1 MKKLFQR
8 IIGTGT
14 SVDEDL
20 YEEDDRELE
29 DGDGRE
35 YDWDSEGDDGIEEGR
50 GNEDW
55 TEDAE
60 RDYEAAEDWPEEE
73 RAVPEAA
80 GDDLTAEAAED
91 PEMFGGDAVYAFD
104 EDRACAYEGLEE
116 ELPEE
121 YTSSEESD
129 SIYGDLTGESGA
141 RETREGLVGEY
152 EWMEGEQDGFGT
164 SEYPRQERPEGDYTF
179 AEDLDAGYEEMEAWS
194 EEDYEESEYYEESPE
209 ESEEDFHESADD
221 LSGDVSRQYAG
232 REAGRAS
239 GKAPPFRPGPVG
251 CRFRI

>member
-80 GDDLTAEAAED
+80 G
-91 PEMFGGDAVYAFD
+91 
-104 EDRACAYEGLEE
+104 
-116 ELPEE
+116 
-121 YTSSEESD
+121 
-129 SIYGDLTGESGA
+129 ESGCL
-141 RETREGLVGEY
+141 RGL
-152 EWMEGEQDGFGT
+152 
-164 SEYPRQERPEGDYTF
+164 S
-179 AEDLDAGYEEMEAWS
+179 
-194 EEDYEESEYYEESPE
+194 
-209 ESEEDFHESADD
+209 
-221 LSGDVSRQYAG
+221 
-232 REAGRAS
+232 
-239 GKAPPFRPGPVG
+239 
-251 CRFRI
+251 C